1 MRTYETVV
9 ILDDRRVHDEGV
21 AYGDEF
27 AAMLVAAGGEVI
39 RKKALGRKQF
49 AREMR
54 KRKTGYYWDFIF
66 KLAPD
71 IAATLS
77 DKYKL
82 DERVLRLK
90 CFLYDRPQDPYHLDD
105 APKEAPVIAKPIL
118 DEAPGKEGAE
128 AEEA

>member
-27 AAMLVAAGGEVI
+27 AAMLTAAGGEVI

-66 KLAPD
+66 KLDP
-71 IAATLS
+71 AAAAALPE
-77 DKYKL
+77 KYKL

-90 CFLYDRPQDPYHLDD
+90 CFLYDRPQDP
-105 APKEAPVIAKPIL
+105 KEAPVIPKPIL